1 MAKKMNKK
9 MTQGMIA
16 LAVVLLVVYMLKVRG
31 LVEFK
36 KEKKRVCGRSKE
48 LMEKLEPANV
58 SDFNCRSKCR
68 EHDVSKCKKDLLK
81 GSCMY
86 KKYVKRGNP
95 AATLMTMPLKQAC
108 KIKWV

>member
-58 SDFNCRSKCR
+58 SDVNCKSRCR
-68 EHDVSKCKKDLLK
+68 EHDVSKCNKKMLK

-86 KKYVKRGNP
+86 KQNINKGTAP
-95 AATLMTMPLKQAC
+95 IFLMPLKQAC
-108 KIKWV
+108 KEKWV

>member
-16 LAVVLLVVYMLKVRG
+16 LAVVLLVVYVLKVRG

-48 LMEKLEPANV
+48 LKEKLEPANV
-58 SDFNCRSKCR
+58 RDVNCGRKCR
-68 EHDVSKCKKDLLK
+68 EHDVSKCKKSLLE

-86 KKYVKRGNP
+86 KQNVGGGAGTP
-95 AATLMTMPLKQAC
+95 FLMPLKQAC